1 MARPRL
7 AAAPAAPRVQG
18 HRVPDDLPAQGDLA
32 EAAIAWADWLGLE
45 RRVSPHTTAAYLRD
59 LVAFF
64 AFLLDHLGAPPGL
77 AQLGELRAA
86 DFRAWLARRVGEG
99 KVATSNARALSTL
112 RSFFRW
118 LDRRGIAHNPHLAQL
133 RTPKR
138 PHGVPKP
145 LNESDAA
152 LALEEVGRFSEEP
165 WIAARDTALLT
176 LLYGCGL
183 RIDEALS
190 LDRRVLPLAESIAV
204 VGKGRKTRVVPLLPA
219 VRDAIDDYL
228 ARCPWRPGVD
238 GPLFVGARGK
248 RLQAGVVQARMRQ
261 LRAAFGLPD
270 TATPHAL
277 RHSFATHLLAAG
289 GDLRAIQELLGHAS
303 LSTTQRYTEVDAARL
318 MAVYERAHPR
328 ARG

>member
-32 EAAIAWADWLGLE
+32 EAVIAWADWLGLE

-118 LDRRGIAHNPHLAQL
+118 LDRRGIARNPHLAQL

-165 WIAARDTALLT
+165 WIAARDAALLT

-219 VRDAIDDYL
+219 VRDAIEDYL

-289 GDLRAIQELLGHAS
+289 GD
-303 LSTTQRYTEVDAARL
+303 
-318 MAVYERAHPR
+318 
-328 ARG
+328 